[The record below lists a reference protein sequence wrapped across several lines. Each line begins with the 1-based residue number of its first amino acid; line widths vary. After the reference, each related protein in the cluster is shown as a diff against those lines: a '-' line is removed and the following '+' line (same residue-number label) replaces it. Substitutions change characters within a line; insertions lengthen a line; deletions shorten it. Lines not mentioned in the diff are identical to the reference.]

1 MAIGSWGTELVFSV
15 SDETVKTFASL
26 KRTTS
31 SSWATHSRIGKKDQ
45 VEFIRPG
52 LQKITFN
59 MELNAMLGVRPRA
72 MLEYLERCVENG
84 TVNTFVIG
92 GMRVGSHRWRITGT
106 SEEWDVLLNKGELV
120 KALVSVTMEEYL

>member
-1 MAIGSWGTELVFSV
+1 MAIGCWGTGLVFSV
-15 SDETVKTFASL
+15 SDDMVKTFMNL

-31 SSWATHSRIGKKDQ
+31 SSWATHSRIGKKDE
-45 VEFIRPG
+45 VEFLRPG
-52 LQKITFN
+52 LQKITFT

-72 MLEYLERCVENG
+72 MLEMLERSVEKG

-92 GMRVGSHRWRITGT
+92 GKRVGSHRWRITGT

-120 KALVSVTMEEYL
+120 KASVSVTMEEYL

>member
-15 SDETVKTFASL
+15 SDETVKTFSNL
-26 KRTTS
+26 KRTIS

-45 VEFIRPG
+45 VEFLRPG

-72 MLEYLERCVENG
+72 MLELLERCVEKG
-84 TVNTFVIG
+84 TVNTFVVG
-92 GMRVGSHRWRITGT
+92 GKRVGSHRWRITGT

-120 KALVSVTMEEYL
+120 RASVSVTMEEYL